1 MEIVQKYNL
10 PKQLFLQ
17 FPWLNESSKILF
29 EDLDIAE
36 EKMGSL
42 SLIEMIQFL
51 FKEYDE
57 LLERIKQFFS
67 NIIQSEEEFSTPTG
81 DIIHLA
87 MYPILQIIV
96 SISGNRI
103 LGNALTNTYAKHC
116 QQELSKYDAKKK
128 YPNKIL
134 QNIFSNLG
142 ISCTVDEHTYKNG
155 IKYPFQM
162 DFPPYLKVSTKI
174 RNESWKLINR
184 FFEDGKIYLIRH
196 DVILLLREFVR
207 QKTQPDYKQIN
218 KELSKQMEKIPEIT
232 EILDEISTLMASH
245 KRRFESSIFSEGET
259 IGSELYPPCIK
270 VILFRAMHGENLS
283 HNERLAIAF
292 FYLNTNHSIEET
304 VDIFRTSPDFD
315 EKIARYQTE
324 FAAGG
329 PGGKGTKYSMYN
341 CVKLKSYHL
350 CKDDDPN
357 FGDKLCRDG
366 AKKRNGEVVPI
377 QNPAK
382 DYIFWKKVEL
392 NRLHRSQIVEQP
404 DSSDET
410 EITNKKEE
418 DSK

>member
-17 FPWLNESSKILF
+17 FPWLNESSQILF
-29 EDLDIAE
+29 EELDIAE
-36 EKMGSL
+36 EKIGSL
-42 SLIEMIQFL
+42 SLIEMVQFL
-51 FKEYDE
+51 FKEYPT

-67 NIIQSEEEFSTPTG
+67 NIIQSKEEFSTPTG
-81 DIIHLA
+81 DGIHLA

-96 SISGNRI
+96 SISGNRV
-103 LGNALTNTYAKHC
+103 LGNALTNLFAKHS
-116 QQELSKYDAKKK
+116 QEELSDYNKKK
-128 YPNKIL
+128 IYTNNIL
-134 QNIFSNLG
+134 QHIFSNLG
-142 ISCTVDEHTYKNG
+142 ISCMVEENIYKNG

-162 DFPPYLKVSTKI
+162 DFPSYLSVSTKI
-174 RNESWKLINR
+174 RNDSWKLINR
-184 FFEDGKIYLIRH
+184 YFEDGKIYLIRH

-218 KELSKQMEKIPEIT
+218 KELSSQMEKIPEIT
-232 EILDEISTLMASH
+232 EILNEISTLMATH
-245 KRRFESSIFSEGET
+245 KKRFESSIFSEGET

-270 VILFRAMHGENLS
+270 AILYSVMHGENLS

-315 EKIARYQTE
+315 EDIARYQTE
-324 FAAGG
+324 FAAGS
-329 PGGKGTKYSMYN
+329 GGKGKKYSMYK
-341 CVKLKSYHL
+341 CAKLKSLHL
-350 CKDDDPN
+350 CRATDPN

-366 AKKRNGEVVPI
+366 AKKRSGEIVPI

-382 DYIFWKKVEL
+382 DFIFWKKVAL
-392 NRLHRSQIVEQP
+392 NRLHRSQIIDQLE
-404 DSSDET
+404 SSDEA
-410 EITNKKEE
+410 EINRKKEE

>member
-10 PKQLFLQ
+10 PKPLFLQ
-17 FPWLNESSKILF
+17 FPWLNESSNLLF
-29 EDLDIAE
+29 DDLDISE
-36 EKMGSL
+36 EKLGSL
-42 SLIEMIQFL
+42 SLVEMVKFL
-51 FKEYDE
+51 FKEYDV
-57 LLERIKQFFS
+57 LLERIKQFFR
-67 NIIQSEEEFSTPTG
+67 NIIQSKEEFSTPTG

-87 MYPILQIIV
+87 MYPVLQIIISV
-96 SISGNRI
+96 SGNRI

-116 QQELSKYDAKKK
+116 QQELSEYNKKK
-128 YPNKIL
+128 IYTNKIL

-142 ISCTVDEHTYKNG
+142 ISCTVNEHTYKSGN
-155 IKYPFQM
+155 KYPFQM
-162 DFPPYLKVSTKI
+162 DFPSYLRVSTKI
-174 RNESWKLINR
+174 RNDSWKLINR
-184 FFEDGKIYLIRH
+184 YFEDGKIYLIRH
-196 DVILLLREFVR
+196 DVVLLLREFVR
-207 QKTQPDYKQIN
+207 QKTLPDFKQID
-218 KELSKQMEKIPEIT
+218 KELSSQMEKIPEIT
-232 EILDEISTLMASH
+232 EILDEISKMMASH
-245 KRRFESSIFSEGET
+245 KKRFESSIFSEGET

-270 VILFRAMHGENLS
+270 AILYRVMHGENLS

-329 PGGKGTKYSMYN
+329 SGGKGTKYSMYN

-350 CKDDDPN
+350 CRDDDPN

-366 AKKRNGEVVPI
+366 AKKRNGEIVPI

-392 NRLHRSQIVEQP
+392 NRLHRSQIVVQSE
-404 DSSDET
+404 SSDEA
-410 EITNKKEE
+410 EITKKKEE